1 MWTSE
6 CHMSHPWDRDP
17 ALTLVYHTS
26 GAPVHRE
33 EQGWA
38 HQAFRGHA
46 HVMCMTMIVDGLDHT
61 LGVGVAAGKK
71 EWLTVAGKRAT
82 WQNHMVSQVA
92 DASGVSA
99 IGVA

>member
-1 MWTSE
+1 
-6 CHMSHPWDRDP
+6 MSHPWDRDP
-17 ALTLVYHTS
+17 ALTLVY
-26 GAPVHRE
+26 
-33 EQGWA
+33 
-38 HQAFRGHA
+38 
-46 HVMCMTMIVDGLDHT
+46 HT

-92 DASGVSA
+92 DASGISG

>member
-1 MWTSE
+1 MCGHWSVT
-6 CHMSHPWDRDP
+6 PTWDRDL

-38 HQAFRGHA
+38 HQAFCGHA
-46 HVMCMTMIVDGLDHT
+46 HVMCMTMIVDGSDHT

-92 DASGVSA
+92 DASSVSA